1 METKPNGVEELF
13 QKLKDYVE
21 VRLELLKL
29 KSINKAAGFMPA
41 SITILVL
48 IIISSVVLLCFTV
61 GAALLIGELMGKSYF
76 GFFVMGKS
84 YFGFFVMG
92 GLYLIIGLIF
102 YSMRHKLIKTR
113 IINKLIKELID

>member
-76 GFFVMGKS
+76 GFFVMG
-84 YFGFFVMG
+84 